1 MIPGTGKSPGEGNG
15 YPLYYSCLENPM
27 DRGLLKVPWTAK
39 RSSQSVLKV
48 INPEIFIGR
57 TDAEAP
63 ILQPPEAKHQL
74 TGKDLDTEKD

>member
-1 MIPGTGKSPGEGNG
+1 
-15 YPLYYSCLENPM
+15 M
-27 DRGLLKVPWTAK
+27 DRGLLKVSWTAK